1 MKKFLT
7 IILTVVLMITLLSG
21 QKTVAMADD
30 FEGVLTIVVEHTKA
44 CGYDNEKSC
53 ELYKGESHTFV
64 AKIYETESGKDVTD
78 EYTVEWEA
86 DYFHGEVA
94 DVCSIAPDG
103 NNCVVNCIDL
113 TEGNGN
119 VILFA
124 RIMGEGEFLGIGTEQ
139 FKIKDAADKDEAIT
153 EEDAEILEE
162 SAEEQDDTA
171 ETEAVSAE
179 SAETIAADNVKADES
194 ESEAE
199 NGSSGSNRN
208 NTALF
213 AGFAAVATCC
223 FAAAAARKKKGGK
236 SNKE

>member
-1 MKKFLT
+1 MKKLLT
-7 IILTVVLMITLLSG
+7 TILAVILMVTLLG
-21 QKTVAMADD
+21 GRKTVAVADD
-30 FEGVLTIVVEHTKA
+30 YEGVLTIVVEHTKT
-44 CGYDNEKSC
+44 CGYDNEKSY

-86 DYFHGEVA
+86 DYFHGAVA
-94 DVCSIAPDG
+94 DICSITPDG

-139 FKIKDAADKDEAIT
+139 FKIKDAADEDEAIT

-162 SAEEQDDTA
+162 SAEEQEDTA
-171 ETEAVSAE
+171 ETEVVSTESTDITTEDNAKAE
-179 SAETIAADNVKADES
+179 ENES
-194 ESEAE
+194 ETESG
-199 NGSSGSNRN
+199 NSGSGSNI
-208 NTALF
+208 AAMF
-213 AGFAAVATCC
+213 AGFAVVATCC
-223 FAAAAARKKKGGK
+223 FAAVVVAKKKNEK
-236 SNKE
+236 NKKE